1 STQME
6 CVSYERGIR
15 QNLIHGGQARQG
27 PEDPGAY
34 RMELYQLRTFI
45 VVAEEGNVT
54 RAAARLGL
62 TPPSVSAQ
70 IKHLE
75 EELHVQLFVRT
86 SQGMCLTD
94 HGIHLRSK
102 GEHNLQA

>member
-1 STQME
+1 
-6 CVSYERGIR
+6 
-15 QNLIHGGQARQG
+15 
-27 PEDPGAY
+27 
-34 RMELYQLRTFI
+34 MELYQLRTFI

-86 SQGMCLTD
+86 ARHAPDRAWYPLTYQGRAHSPGRGS
-94 HGIHLRSK
+94 HGW
-102 GEHNLQA
+102 

>member
-1 STQME
+1 
-6 CVSYERGIR
+6 
-15 QNLIHGGQARQG
+15 
-27 PEDPGAY
+27 
-34 RMELYQLRTFI
+34 MELYQLRTFI
-45 VVAEEGNVT
+45 VVAAERQCT

-86 SQGMCLTD
+86 AR
-94 HGIHLRSK
+94 HGPDGSWHPLMY
-102 GEHNLQA
+102 